1 MSGNLCCFFCVGL
14 SAFSSPK
21 LRFRS
26 RWTQTVK
33 VEARPHHSRDSPQ
46 LVIISPT
53 NKQTNKQTKRKPFG
67 FCEEEKRLWAE
78 KERIK
83 WKSSVATGSID
94 PWPNFEQIHFVTL
107 SVNRQHF
114 HVARKASLLPSFMP
128 LLVQSHNPSCDNTKW
143 ENLLHSTIK
152 LLIFCLSKIE
162 LCWGREKLWAI
173 VRSIRKYSRATNKI
187 TSSHSAW

>member
-1 MSGNLCCFFCVGL
+1 MSGNLCCFFLCWIEC
-14 SAFSSPK
+14 F
-21 LRFRS
+21 FF
-26 RWTQTVK
+26 TQT
-33 VEARPHHSRDSPQ
+33 AFQIQMDSNCKGWGPA
-46 LVIISPT
+46 SPFKGFT
-53 NKQTNKQTKRKPFG
+53 STGDHLSNKQTNKEKAFRFPWRRK
-67 FCEEEKRLWAE
+67 KRLWAE

-114 HVARKASLLPSFMP
+114 HVARKGSFLPSFMP

-173 VRSIRKYSRATNKI
+173 VSSIRKYSRATNKI

>member
-53 NKQTNKQTKRKPFG
+53 NKQTNKQR
-67 FCEEEKRLWAE
+67 E
-78 KERIK
+78 
-83 WKSSVATGSID
+83 S
-94 PWPNFEQIHFVTL
+94 L
-107 SVNRQHF
+107 SVSVKKKNGCEQKRRESSEK
-114 HVARKASLLPSFMP
+114 VAWQQVQSIRGPILSKFISSRCPLTVNTSTSQERPPSFLPSF
-128 LLVQSHNPSCDNTKW
+128 
-143 ENLLHSTIK
+143 LH
-152 LLIFCLSKIE
+152 
-162 LCWGREKLWAI
+162 
-173 VRSIRKYSRATNKI
+173 ATASPKP
-187 TSSHSAW
+187 

>member
-1 MSGNLCCFFCVGL
+1 MVTYAVFFCVGL

-53 NKQTNKQTKRKPFG
+53 NKQTKRKRFG

-114 HVARKASLLPSFMP
+114 HVARKASFLPSFMP
-128 LLVQSHNPSCDNTKW
+128 LLVQSHNPSCDNTNW
-143 ENLLHSTIK
+143 ENLLHRTIK
-152 LLIFCLSKIE
+152 LLIFCPSKIE

>member
-46 LVIISPT
+46 LVIIS
-53 NKQTNKQTKRKPFG
+53 QTNKQTKRKRFG
-67 FCEEEKRLWAE
+67 FREEEKNGCEQKRRESSE
-78 KERIK
+78 KVAWQQVQSIRGPILSKFISSRCPLTVNTSTSQERPP
-83 WKSSVATGSID
+83 S
-94 PWPNFEQIHFVTL
+94 F
-107 SVNRQHF
+107 
-114 HVARKASLLPSFMP
+114 LPSFMP

-173 VRSIRKYSRATNKI
+173 VSSIRKYSRATNKI